1 MSQARLEKAL
11 QQLDA
16 RTIRQA
22 FHDGAFRDR
31 ILLAFENL
39 GTDLDAY
46 LHYLTIDDWIDD
58 DSFLDRLSLAEY
70 KQRLSDRIQILW
82 YLLQMFPTNERVKQ
96 LLNQGARFL
105 KNLDVHRIIDGRF
118 QRLLNHRQRLDA
130 FTKLTKCIQKDA
142 TLLPSAQKTQIQ
154 RRLSMYKTLFIRPTT
169 VAQARNMATTFL
181 NELRDDLDH
190 SYQREQMIRRWE
202 RQGIF
207 AHLSHIGQQFNLPFI
222 SEEITRLKDTAYP
235 FLGAL

>member
-1 MSQARLEKAL
+1 MSQARLERAL

-22 FHDGAFRDR
+22 SHDRVFRDR

-39 GTDLDAY
+39 GTTLDAY
-46 LHYLTIDDWIDD
+46 VHHYITLNDWIDD

-82 YLLQMFPTNERVKQ
+82 YLLQIFPTDERVKQ
-96 LLNQGARFL
+96 LLNKGARFL
-105 KNLDVHRIIDGRF
+105 KNLNVHRIIDRRF
-118 QRLLNHRQRLDA
+118 QRLLQHRNKLDT
-130 FTKLTKCIQKDA
+130 FTKLTKLIEQDIM
-142 TLLPSAQKTQIQ
+142 LLPSAQKKQVQ
-154 RRLSMYKTLFIRPTT
+154 QRLSRYKSLFIQPTT

-181 NELRDDLDH
+181 NILRHDLDR
-190 SYQREQMIRRWE
+190 SYHREQMIRQFE

-207 AHLSHIGQQFNLPFI
+207 AHLSHIGHQFNLPFI
-222 SEEITRLKDTAYP
+222 SEEITRLKDMAMI
-235 FLGAL
+235 FVE